1 MKRIS
6 RFIGTILY
14 IITVM
19 GYTNAQPVD
28 SLIAEG
34 LRNNPGLR
42 ALERSVVSAEY
53 RSRAAGYLPPPSIG
67 VEFSQVPFE
76 DPDPVKQSLSQNL
89 ILSQMIMLGGKLS
102 AMEEAE
108 SKLSEVKQTELQA
121 YRLQLIEDIKK
132 VYYDTWMM
140 EHHIELREQNIEYLQ
155 DIIKSAEQYY
165 QINRSSYSELLLLK
179 AEIAANRSGIEVME
193 NELQSMYYMMNSL
206 LGRSSRNEE
215 IIVQHTWEPDTASI
229 NTGSY
234 EEQLFT
240 SNPSLLRMDRMEEMN
255 RLEITAN
262 NKELYPD
269 LMLQGMLMRM
279 PRGMLLTTKSPVHML
294 DGMGETEYMFS
305 LMASVTLPFVPWSS
319 GKIKNKEEELLASID
334 GIGAERRNME
344 LMLESQLYSLVNSVE
359 SSRREM
365 RLLETEVIPLYKQ
378 AVESQLSEFRN
389 NRNSIVNII
398 QTLNMLLMKEEEL
411 AEAVTRNQKTLAE
424 IETISAVSYNRF
436 NK

>member
-1 MKRIS
+1 MKKTFG
-6 RFIGTILY
+6 FIGTVLY
-14 IITVM
+14 IFSALS
-19 GYTNAQPVD
+19 YTNAQPVD
-28 SLIAEG
+28 SLITEG

-42 ALERSVVSAEY
+42 ALERSVVSAEL
-53 RSRAAGYLPPPSIG
+53 RSRSAGYLPPPSIG

-76 DPDPVKQSLSQNL
+76 DPDPIKRSLSQNL

-140 EHHIELREQNIEYLQ
+140 EHHIELREQTIEYLE

-193 NELQSMYYMMNSL
+193 NELQSMYYMMNAL

-215 IIVQHTWEPDTASI
+215 IIVQHKWEPDTLSI
-229 NTGSY
+229 NSGSY
-234 EEQLFT
+234 EEQLFS
-240 SNPSLLRMDRMEEMN
+240 SNPTLLRMDRMEEMS

-262 NKELYPD
+262 RKELYPD

-305 LMASVTLPFVPWSS
+305 VMASVTLPFVPWSS